1 MDRVFN
7 FEEGPRLTP
16 KAIRKD
22 LSEDEGSKDFGGFL
36 MIWSRKQ
43 LVGPRMAPD
52 VVNPRTL
59 RVGGCKEDL
68 GRVVFDIRLMK

>member
-1 MDRVFN
+1 MAEN
-7 FEEGPRLTP
+7 EG
-16 KAIRKD
+16 
-22 LSEDEGSKDFGGFL
+22 SEDLGGVH
-36 MIWSRKQ
+36 MIWSRRQ